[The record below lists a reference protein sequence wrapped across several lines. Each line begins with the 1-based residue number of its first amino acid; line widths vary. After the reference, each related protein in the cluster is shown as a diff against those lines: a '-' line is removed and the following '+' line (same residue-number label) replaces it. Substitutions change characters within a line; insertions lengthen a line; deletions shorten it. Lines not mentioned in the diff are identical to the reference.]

1 MGCMG
6 GGMHGSIKCY
16 IYPTSK
22 KELKK
27 AVHHVILENSLIIQD
42 TIKDYYNDD
51 TNYISMSILNDGLP
65 YAYTLK
71 FGGSS
76 QYWDTSNR
84 HLFLLL
90 MPMIQRGIAVV
101 LVMVV

>member
-1 MGCMG
+1 MKKPNHRNCVKHLLLALLLCFGLMGCMG

-42 TIKDYYNDD
+42 TIKD
-51 TNYISMSILNDGLP
+51 
-65 YAYTLK
+65 
-71 FGGSS
+71 
-76 QYWDTSNR
+76 
-84 HLFLLL
+84 
-90 MPMIQRGIAVV
+90 
-101 LVMVV
+101 